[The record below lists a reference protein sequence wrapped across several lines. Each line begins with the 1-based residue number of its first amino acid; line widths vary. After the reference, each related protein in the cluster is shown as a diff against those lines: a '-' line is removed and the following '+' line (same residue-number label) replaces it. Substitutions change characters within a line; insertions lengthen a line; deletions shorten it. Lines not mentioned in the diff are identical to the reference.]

1 MRNSDPPVDERS
13 KVIPATQRVEVHLRN
28 AILTGKLLPRQRIIE
43 EHIADEL
50 TVSRGPVR
58 EALVRLERDGMVVT
72 TPRHGTFIR
81 DVALSE
87 IGTVFRMRAKLEGL
101 CVRYMREN
109 RSVVPQKLLKGPL
122 RNLVAV
128 AAKSNEEQFFH
139 ADMELHRAI
148 WNAADQPMLY
158 RTLSSLINPYIFA
171 IARSYSSRI
180 PLTARR
186 DKRQDYVRL
195 VLETPVACIER
206 EVEKY
211 FEKLY
216 HSVLEANSWFPTR
229 RLLR

>member
-1 MRNSDPPVDERS
+1 MRNSGPPVDERS

-28 AILTGKLLPRQRIIE
+28 AIVTGKLLPRQRIVE
-43 EHIADEL
+43 EHIAEEL

-58 EALVRLERDGMVVT
+58 EALVRLERDGLVVT

-81 DVALSE
+81 SVALSE
-87 IGTVFRMRAKLEGL
+87 IGIVFRMWAKLEGL

-109 RSVVPQKLLKGPL
+109 RSVVPKKLLKGPL
-122 RNLVAV
+122 KNLAAG
-128 AAKSNEEQFFH
+128 AAKDNEEQFFY
-139 ADMELHRAI
+139 ADMELHRTI

-158 RTLSSLINPYIFA
+158 RTLSSLMNPYIFV

-186 DKRQDYVRL
+186 DDRQDYVRL
-195 VLETPVACIER
+195 MLETPVACVER

-216 HSVLEANSWFPTR
+216 HTVFGARSWFPPVDY
-229 RLLR
+229 